1 MMAPQEGRLRMAFE
15 RLDTDE
21 SGSITVSNLKEI
33 MGPSYDDEAI
43 RKTLEVKD
51 EQTDRLIWSYFL

>member
-1 MMAPQEGRLRMAFE
+1 MAFE

-33 MGPSYDDEAI
+33 MGPSYDDETI
-43 RKTLEVKD
+43 RKTLEV
-51 EQTDRLIWSYFL
+51 RRMWGGGGRVGFFLSSWGVSFFF